1 MSEQSQPF
9 GLGLTY
15 WPRRTGHGWWQAFDR
30 GETREE
36 LAHVATLGCNT
47 VRFCLRWEDFQPSA
61 RRINGAALRALEH
74 ALDAAQEAGL
84 GVVAALFPAS
94 IGGMLHV
101 PRWANGVDVLDELR
115 SAARLSGPTIE
126 LRPNSEPALLYDGTY
141 HPNQTRDLFSATP
154 ILDAQRYLIREVAG
168 YFRSHPA
175 LKIWQLGEGLERICK
190 PSSDQAVSDWF
201 ATMGE
206 AMREQDSRT
215 PLLGVTSAR
224 GLTLSTGPRPED
236 IAKSCSLVG
245 VAADP
250 PERPERGQPVHTV
263 YVAFLHALTAALG
276 GTAALVTSM
285 GLPTVPDAS
294 LGGGESDRPG
304 WIADSAYGG
313 ALHVY
318 RGESEQQSIFVEAT
332 LDRLQRAGASG
343 AWLAAYADYP
353 AALWRLPPL
362 DRAIRERTLGLV
374 DASGREKPAA
384 DTLRRFAAQR
394 PTVVDVAP
402 PIALDPERYWRD
414 PQREFERLWGEFGA
428 EA

>member
-1 MSEQSQPF
+1 MSETQVELMS
-9 GLGLTY
+9 LGLTY
-15 WPRRTGHGWWQAFDR
+15 WPRRTGQGWWQAFDR

-115 SAARLSGPTIE
+115 SAGRQVGPTIE
-126 LRPNSEPALLYDGTY
+126 LRPNNEPALLYEGTY

-190 PSSDQAVSDWF
+190 PSSAQAVSDWF

-206 AMREQDSRT
+206 AMREQDSQT

-224 GLTLSTGPRPED
+224 GLTVSTGPRPED
-236 IAKSCSLVG
+236 IAKSCRLVG
-245 VAADP
+245 VTAEP
-250 PERPERGQPVHTV
+250 PERPERGQPVHTA
-263 YVAFLHALTAALG
+263 YVAFMQALTAALAG
-276 GTAALVTSM
+276 QPVIVTGL
-285 GLPTVPDAS
+285 GLPTAPDGQAS
-294 LGGGESDRPG
+294 WISDNVYGRPLP
-304 WIADSAYGG
+304 AYR
-313 ALHVY
+313 AEL
-318 RGESEQQSIFVEAT
+318 EQQTAFVETA
-332 LDRLQRAGASG
+332 LDQLHRAGARG
-343 AWLAAYADYP
+343 AWLASYSDYP
-353 AALWRLPPL
+353 PPLWQTPPL
-362 DRAIRERTLGLV
+362 DRAIRERTLGVV
-374 DASGREKPAA
+374 DADGREKPAA
-384 DTLRRFAAQR
+384 HALRRFAAQR

-402 PIALDPERYWRD
+402 PIAVDPERYWRK
-414 PQREFERLWGEFGA
+414 PQQSFEELWREFNSAML
-428 EA
+428 